1 MRIIDDSYLYHGNDT
16 LRDDSH
22 ISSPTGWIARSPRDN
37 IIYEVDELYS
47 LSRVDP
53 ITLFEITDHT
63 DNFFYPKI
71 KVTPVATEGFLG
83 GEKCAHPRKNL
94 VPDIPQKKFQ
104 TCGLEIQKS
113 QKIKL
118 FEDFISKNA
127 IRLNLS
133 FNLYKYFVKMFWR
146 DFFGGAFFLKTY
158 IRVATGDTF
167 LGGTKE

>member
-1 MRIIDDSYLYHGNDT
+1 MRRTDPLDNDT

-104 TCGLEIQKS
+104 TQGGGSLVGCCLWGRTGSDTTE
-113 QKIKL
+113 
-118 FEDFISKNA
+118 A
-127 IRLNLS
+127 I
-133 FNLYKYFVKMFWR
+133 
-146 DFFGGAFFLKTY
+146 
-158 IRVATGDTF
+158 
-167 LGGTKE
+167 